1 MAGYLRG
8 MSIDP
13 DSERPIVFLHLPKT
27 GGQTIHHSVGA
38 LFGER
43 NISPYRLQ
51 SHVRD
56 GATFPPEYRM
66 HSGHLHWRELEN
78 VPGDPFSFMVLRD
91 PRERLGSFFFFM
103 REEARRSRDANGVDS
118 LPPAQRVLLNGASA
132 LFFSKDP
139 QIQLAV
145 RERWSNLT
153 LTYLALRS
161 LIRRGTL
168 ADAPLTDLLALA
180 EENSRKLTAIYRFGE
195 FEKIEDD
202 IEASFGTRPDIVTRH
217 ANPGPL
223 DRSRS
228 RWQALLDEL
237 DSDAQ
242 RSEMERHVAEDLN
255 VMERIT
261 FR

>member
-1 MAGYLRG
+1 MQDFDQSTRT
-8 MSIDP
+8 
-13 DSERPIVFLHLPKT
+13 IVFLHLPKT

-38 LFGER
+38 LVGAR
-43 NISPYRLQ
+43 HISPYRLQ
-51 SHVRD
+51 SQVQD

-66 HSGHLHWRELEN
+66 HSGHLNWRELEKM
-78 VPGDPFSFMVLRD
+78 PGEPFSFMVLRD

-103 REEARRSRDANGVDS
+103 REEARKSRDANGVDS
-118 LPPAQRVLLNGASA
+118 LTSAQRALLDGASA
-132 LFFSKDP
+132 LFFSRDP
-139 QIQLAV
+139 QIELAV

-161 LIRRGTL
+161 LVRRGAL
-168 ADAPLTDLLALA
+168 ADAPLPELLALA
-180 EENSRKLTAIYRFGE
+180 EENSRQLTAIYRFGE

-202 IEASFGTRPDIVTRH
+202 IEASFGKRPDIVTKH

-242 RSEMERHVAEDLN
+242 RREMERHVAEDLD
-255 VMERIT
+255 VMERIA